1 MDSKVDYSQAVK
13 TIKEAILSSQ
23 SRAVQMIS
31 GT

>member
-1 MDSKVDYSQAVK
+1 MDSKADYSQAVK